1 MPGGLSFTTRA
12 LIENAPLQTYASA
25 VLFSPRDSIVPLAY
39 SGYIPGW
46 VSISPAVTSRWSGC
60 VQTLEAY
67 TGDIVAVAF
76 SPDGKLVA
84 SASRDKTVRLWDT
97 ASGQARCTLEGH
109 TSLVTAVAFSL
120 NSKLVGSASMD
131 KTIKVWDVDQWTM
144 LQSLFVGTG
153 TRRLSFSTPS
163 LLQSDLGFHEITA
176 VATTVTMPS
185 SQTSSPICISEDWV
199 MFKSRNILWLPP
211 DYRPSC
217 SAVSG
222 NTVVLGQS
230 SGKLRF
236 LKFNAAVLG

>member
-67 TGDIVAVAF
+67 TGDIV
-76 SPDGKLVA
+76 
-84 SASRDKTVRLWDT
+84 
-97 ASGQARCTLEGH
+97 
-109 TSLVTAVAFSL
+109 AVAFSL